1 MGSVSVRESE
11 NTTTR
16 DMPGSRS
23 LEYMSQALNDH
34 HRTFWEDYSRKYSY
48 SGSIETILQEHLQDM
63 SPGYYGPRRA
73 MRGVSLHGGS
83 CWNGEL
89 ALKHRDSAGWVE
101 YTQQDGWNPLS
112 RMGGIHSAGWVESTQ
127 QDGWIF
133 V

>member
-16 DMPGSRS
+16 DMPGSRR
-23 LEYMSQALNDH
+23 LHRDH
-34 HRTFWEDYSRKYSY
+34 SPGT
-48 SGSIETILQEHLQDM
+48 
-63 SPGYYGPRRA
+63 SPGY
-73 MRGVSLHGGS
+73 VSRILWTKESHERSVPLHGGS

-112 RMGGIHSAGWVESTQ
+112 RMVGIHSAGWVDFCT
-127 QDGWIF
+127 
-133 V
+133 